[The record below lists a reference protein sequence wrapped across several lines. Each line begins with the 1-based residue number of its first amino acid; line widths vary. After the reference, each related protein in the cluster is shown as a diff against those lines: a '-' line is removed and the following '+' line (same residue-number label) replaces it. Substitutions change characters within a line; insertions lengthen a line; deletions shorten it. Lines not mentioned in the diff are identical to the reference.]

1 VPDLEN
7 QPGCAPL
14 DLPREDRDRSP
25 QTGWTRAHWER
36 LADILLD
43 GVRPYETAG
52 RALINLPGP
61 RPSSRGSYSDGLE
74 GFARTFMLAAYRL
87 RGSGGDA
94 PGDLVDRYS
103 QGLAAGSDPRSPDA
117 WPRHEDG
124 SQSLVEAAL
133 IAAAL
138 FESRPWIWDKLP
150 DDLRERVVAWL
161 SGVQG
166 KRHWHSNWLLF
177 PVVVNAFLK
186 SVGAPYRADEIER
199 NLDLVDG
206 MYRGGGWYSDGVGR
220 SFDHYAAWSFHFY
233 LPLWC
238 RIDGERSDPA
248 RAALLI
254 ERLRLFLDDYR
265 HLFAANGAPLH
276 HGRSLVY
283 RFACVAPFWA
293 GALAEATPLSPGET
307 RRIASGAAR
316 YFLERG
322 ALRSGVLT
330 MGWHSECLPSVQS
343 YSGPGSAYW
352 VSKAFLGL
360 VLAEDHPVW
369 TAREEPNPVERGDFR
384 RAIEEPGFLV
394 SGTRAD
400 GVIRVSTHA
409 SDHFPFTSKP
419 LDDAHYRKLAYST
432 HTAPSTGPG
441 DELDLDSQFTLTGG
455 DAPASRRRSFAPLGV
470 TDSSASSV
478 SDSFDAGRA
487 VGARHALAL
496 ERRLP
501 EWLEHRIPL
510 VRSPWWRPAL
520 ALARSRPVRALG
532 VRLERIESVS
542 VPRGR
547 TEVRIQRVWTPFP
560 RQARAGGFALA
571 DAKLPEVESG
581 GSWALARRED
591 GLTSFVMGLVG
602 FDRADVMRL
611 EDANALGRHAVV
623 PFLVAEQRI
632 EREGT
637 FVWLVILTAE
647 PLDPAEA
654 GAEVVAEP
662 SQDDVTLTFRD
673 GEKVVVPPGNRG

>member
-1 VPDLEN
+1 MSV
-7 QPGCAPL
+7 L
-14 DLPREDRDRSP
+14 DLPSEDRDRSP
-25 QTGWTRAHWER
+25 YTGWTRAHWER
-36 LADILLD
+36 LADVLLD
-43 GVRPYETAG
+43 GVRPYATASH
-52 RALINLPGP
+52 ALINLPGP
-61 RPSSRGSYSDGLE
+61 RPSSRGPHSDGLE

-87 RGSGGDA
+87 YGSGGAA
-94 PGDLVDRYS
+94 PGDLVERYS
-103 QGLAAGSDPRSPDA
+103 QGLAAGSDTRSPDA

-138 FESRPWIWDKLP
+138 FESRSWIWDQLP
-150 DDLRERVVAWL
+150 ENVRERVVAWL

-177 PVVVNAFLK
+177 PVIVNAFLK

-220 SFDHYAAWSFHFY
+220 SFDHYTAWSFHFY

-238 RIDGERSDPA
+238 RMDGEESDPS
-248 RAALLI
+248 RVGLLQ
-254 ERLRLFLDDYR
+254 ERLRLFLEDYG
-265 HLFAANGAPLH
+265 HLFAGNGAPLH

-283 RFACVAPFWA
+283 RFTCVAPFWA

-316 YFLERG
+316 YFVERG
-322 ALRSGVLT
+322 AIRSGVLT
-330 MGWHSECLPSVQS
+330 MGWHGEYLPSVQS

-360 VLAEDHPVW
+360 VLPEDHPVW
-369 TAREEPNPVERGDFR
+369 TTSEEPNPVERGDFL

-400 GVIRVSTHA
+400 GVIRASSHA

-432 HTAPSTGPG
+432 HTAPGTGPG

-455 DAPASRRRSFAPLGV
+455 SAPVSRRRSFAPLGV
-470 TDSSASSV
+470 SNSFASSV
-478 SDSFDAGRA
+478 SYPFDAGRV

-501 EWLEHRIPL
+501 VWLERRIPL
-510 VRSPWWRPAL
+510 LRKAWWQPTL
-520 ALARSRPVRALG
+520 ALAQRRPLRALG

-547 TEVRIQRVWTPFP
+547 SEVRIQRVSTSIP
-560 RQARAGGFALA
+560 RQAQAGGFELA
-571 DAKLPEVESG
+571 DAKAPDVQSEGV
-581 GSWALARRED
+581 WALARRED
-591 GLTSFVMGLVG
+591 GLTSFIMGLAG
-602 FDRADVMRL
+602 FDRAEVARL
-611 EDANALGRHAVV
+611 DNANAFGPHAVV
-623 PFLVAEQRI
+623 PFLVAEQPI
-632 EREGT
+632 GREGT
-637 FVWLVILTAE
+637 YVWLVILTSE
-647 PLDPAEA
+647 PLDPDEA
-654 GAEVVAEP
+654 CAGVVTGI
-662 SQDDVTLTFRD
+662 SRNGVSLTFRD
-673 GEKVVVPPGNRG
+673 GETVLIPLGDRR